1 MIEPINKIWHFGSYA
16 FFPYR
21 FGFITMF
28 LLIVGAGYA
37 FNQYDSVKSIIPIKN
52 KMFSVILT
60 ILITSVIAVITA
72 THYNDFQLAISKLT
86 ISTNHVLLFILLI
99 STILSFIGCYLI
111 IVFNKNLNKFSLVLI
126 GVITISHIMV
136 NTTIYLGID
145 STQKELINQ
154 YLLLNEIAKDYKDNN
169 NYRVKNELNNMIM
182 NSSLVMKY
190 SSLDHFSSL
199 SDGNTLST
207 LKKMGYSSFW
217 VKTSSRGG
225 NLFLDNI
232 LANKYI
238 MTRENIN
245 NKIKLLGI
253 SSKLTTEKFL
263 IIRLITT
270 IIIFLFIL
278 INYKYGYILSIIVS
292 IIYYFLLEKIVL
304 DSKIKKRRKK
314 LDIEAIYFFEVLT
327 LSLQTGRNLSEA
339 ILVTTSSIE
348 DELSLEFKETLRE
361 TKYGKSLTESLT
373 DMQNRIPSDSINNI
387 ILALTQANIYGSSI
401 ISTMY
406 NQVDYLR
413 EKRKMEV
420 KATISKIPTKISII
434 SVFFFIPLI
443 LLIILGPA
451 ILSYIK

>member
-1 MIEPINKIWHFGSYA
+1 MKNKEISKKIYNQRVINK
-16 FFPYR
+16 
-21 FGFITMF
+21 
-28 LLIVGAGYA
+28 
-37 FNQYDSVKSIIPIKN
+37 
-52 KMFSVILT
+52 
-60 ILITSVIAVITA
+60 
-72 THYNDFQLAISKLT
+72 
-86 ISTNHVLLFILLI
+86 
-99 STILSFIGCYLI
+99 
-111 IVFNKNLNKFSLVLI
+111 
-126 GVITISHIMV
+126 
-136 NTTIYLGID
+136 
-145 STQKELINQ
+145 
-154 YLLLNEIAKDYKDNN
+154 
-169 NYRVKNELNNMIM
+169 
-182 NSSLVMKY
+182 
-190 SSLDHFSSL
+190 
-199 SDGNTLST
+199 
-207 LKKMGYSSFW
+207 
-217 VKTSSRGG
+217 
-225 NLFLDNI
+225 
-232 LANKYI
+232 
-238 MTRENIN
+238 IN

-314 LDIEAIYFFEVLT
+314 LDIEVLT